1 MAESSNSKTSWAD
14 DVEQEEE
21 AAANMSKQQQQTP
34 QPIAEDQSQQK
45 HDNLVENEHD
55 VNVTLA
61 DLQADP
67 NSPLYSIKEFTDLG
81 LKEELLKGLAL
92 MRFSRPSKI
101 QERALPL
108 ILNNDTNLIGQSQSG
123 TGKTAAFVLS
133 MLTKID
139 ITKNVPQALCLAPS
153 RELARQILAVVD
165 NMGSFLGVKTQ
176 FAVPL
181 AVERGKII
189 EAQIVVGT
197 PGTVLDCIKRRVLPV
212 KDLKML
218 CLDEADNMLD
228 QQGLG
233 DQCFRVKSFLPKTN
247 VQVLLFSATF
257 PQKVIEYAEKFAPG
271 ANKLTLKQEELTV
284 EGIKQFYMD
293 CANDDEKYDAILKLY
308 ELMTIGQSVIFVR
321 KRENANELHRRM
333 TEDGHAVSSLHGA
346 FDGNQR
352 DKIIDDFRFG
362 RSKVLITTNVI
373 ARGIDIASVSL
384 VVNYDLPTL
393 PDGRTP
399 DFETYLHRIGRTG
412 RFGRVG
418 ASFSFV
424 QDQLSWQQMDA
435 IQRHFNCQMTRID
448 IKSDAARKQIK
459 AIMKSSKPSEQFMGV
474 GSGN

>member
-1 MAESSNSKTSWAD
+1 MAESSSKTSWAD
-14 DVEQEEE
+14 DVQEEE
-21 AAANMSKQQQQTP
+21 QEAKTRSLEAMAKQTSEP
-34 QPIAEDQSQQK
+34 TAPAEAEDAAQK
-45 HDNLVENEHD
+45 HSDLVQNEHD

-61 DLQADP
+61 DIQADP
-67 NSPLYSIKEFTDLG
+67 NT
-81 LKEELLKGLAL
+81 
-92 MRFSRPSKI
+92 
-101 QERALPL
+101 
-108 ILNNDTNLIGQSQSG
+108 
-123 TGKTAAFVLS
+123 AFVLS
-133 MLTKID
+133 MLTRVD
-139 ITKNVPQALCLAPS
+139 LTKDVPQALCLAPS

-165 NMGSFLGVKTQ
+165 NMGTFAGVKTQ

-181 AVERGKII
+181 AVERGKNIN
-189 EAQIVVGT
+189 AQIVVGT
-197 PGTVLDCIKRRVLPV
+197 PGTVLDCIKRRILSTR
-212 KDLKML
+212 DIKML

-233 DQCFRVKSFLPKTN
+233 DQCFRVRSAMPKDI
-247 VQVLLFSATF
+247 QVLLFSATF
-257 PQKVIEYAEKFAPG
+257 PQKVVDYADKFAPG

-284 EGIKQFYMD
+284 DGIKQLYMD
-293 CANDDEKYDAILKLY
+293 CESDEEKYQTILKLY

-333 TEDGHAVSSLHGA
+333 TADGHTVSSLHGA
-346 FDGNQR
+346 FDGTER

-393 PDGRTP
+393 ADGRTP

-412 RFGRVG
+412 RFGRIG
-418 ASFSFV
+418 ASVSFV

-435 IQRHFNCQMTRID
+435 IQRHFNSQMTRID
-448 IKSDAARKQIK
+448 TSDWVKAAKQIRSILK
-459 AIMKSSKPSEQFMGV
+459 SGKSSATANEQFMGV